1 MGRDR
6 MCCTPFR
13 KSHELPPVFKRVF
26 IYFLTFVD
34 RSGQNPTGCTLSVER
49 RKRIYALCQR
59 YDIMIIED
67 DPYYYL
73 QYVDDESSEDLLM
86 PSFLSMDV
94 DGRVFRVDRYVLIK

>member
-1 MGRDR
+1 
-6 MCCTPFR
+6 
-13 KSHELPPVFKRVF
+13 
-26 IYFLTFVD
+26 
-34 RSGQNPTGCTLSVER
+34 
-49 RKRIYALCQR
+49 
-59 YDIMIIED
+59 MIIED